1 MARALVLVH
10 SPVPEPGG
18 RHVGTI
24 APALR
29 ELDYDVT
36 VGTLIEVGDPVPEP
50 EQLDALV
57 IMGSAASADDDS
69 VSWLARELAFV
80 RRALD
85 VGTPVL
91 GVCFGG
97 QELARVL
104 GGTVGRA
111 PRPERGLVT
120 LDSAD
125 PAVLPSA
132 TWMEFHYD
140 AFTLPPGAVEVARN
154 DVGVQAFTYGPH
166 LGVQFHPEMT
176 PDVWAAWNLKADID
190 LVALTAEVDA
200 RADTLA
206 AACRELV
213 ARFHARSVASAPAV
227 RLRT

>member
-10 SPVPEPGG
+10 SPVAERGG
-18 RHVGTI
+18 RQVGTI

-36 VGTLIEVGDPVPEP
+36 IGTLIEGGDPVPGP
-50 EQLDALV
+50 ERLDALV
-57 IMGSAASADDDS
+57 VMGSAASADDDT

-80 RRALD
+80 RRAVD

-91 GVCFGG
+91 GVCFGA
-97 QELARVL
+97 QVLARVL
-104 GGTVGRA
+104 GATVGRA
-111 PRPERGLVT
+111 PRPERGFIALG
-120 LDSAD
+120 SAD
-125 PAVLPSA
+125 PAVLPAA
-132 TWMEFHYD
+132 TWMEFHDD
-140 AFTLPPGAVEVARN
+140 AFTLPRGAVEVARN

-176 PDVWAAWNLKADID
+176 PEVWASWGVKADID
-190 LVALTAEVDA
+190 LEAFSLEVDA
-200 RADTLA
+200 RADTSA

-213 ARFHARSVASAPAV
+213 NRFHARSVLGAPG

>member
-36 VGTLIEVGDPVPEP
+36 IGTLIEDGDPVPEP
-50 EQLDALV
+50 DQLDALV

-80 RRALD
+80 RRAVA

-97 QELARVL
+97 QVLARVL

-125 PAVLPSA
+125 PAVLPSG

-140 AFTLPPGAVEVARN
+140 AFTLPPGTVEVARN
-154 DVGVQAFTYGPH
+154 DVGVQAFTFGPH

-176 PDVWAAWNLKADID
+176 PDVWAAWNLKANID
-190 LVALTAEVDA
+190 LVALNAEVDA

-206 AACRELV
+206 AGCRELV
-213 ARFHARSVASAPAV
+213 ARFHARSVANAPAV
-227 RLRT
+227 RLPT